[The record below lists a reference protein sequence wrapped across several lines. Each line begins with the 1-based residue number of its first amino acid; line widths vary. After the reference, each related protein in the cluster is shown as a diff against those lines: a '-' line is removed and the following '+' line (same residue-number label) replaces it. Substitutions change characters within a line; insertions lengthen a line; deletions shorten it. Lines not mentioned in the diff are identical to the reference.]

1 MTDVPPHLAAPA
13 SDVSPPE
20 LAVRFAARSEAGPR
34 AGNEDRFLV
43 AELARSYRTRATN
56 LDPGAFEAWREQP
69 GWLFAVADGM
79 GGAAAGEVASTLALS
94 LGLRLGLNRS
104 RWFFEMGDDEAQE
117 VASRA
122 AKIFQRLDAE
132 IAERS
137 RANPELHGM
146 GSTLT
151 VAYAVGDRLF
161 LYHVGDSR
169 AYLVRGGKLLR
180 LTQDQTLA
188 QWLADHGQI
197 PPEEIANHHLRHVLY
212 QAIGRSDGKVEVEI
226 HRLALVDGD
235 RLVLASDGLS
245 DALSDAE
252 LEPLAIA
259 ADAPA
264 ACDRLLEAA
273 LVAGGRD
280 NVTVLV
286 ADFSFAPPRPE
297 SDAG

>member
-1 MTDVPPHLAAPA
+1 M
-13 SDVSPPE
+13 
-20 LAVRFAARSEAGPR
+20 
-34 AGNEDRFLV
+34 
-43 AELARSYRTRATN
+43 
-56 LDPGAFEAWREQP
+56 
-69 GWLFAVADGM
+69 
-79 GGAAAGEVASTLALS
+79 
-94 LGLRLGLNRS
+94 
-104 RWFFEMGDDEAQE
+104 
-117 VASRA
+117 
-122 AKIFQRLDAE
+122 
-132 IAERS
+132 
-137 RANPELHGM
+137 
-146 GSTLT
+146 
-151 VAYAVGDRLF
+151 
-161 LYHVGDSR
+161 
-169 AYLVRGGKLLR
+169 
-180 LTQDQTLA
+180 
-188 QWLADHGQI
+188 
-197 PPEEIANHHLRHVLY
+197 LY